1 MADDGISEN
10 HGLIN
15 SSDIYKDVHMELI
28 TTEITNSFDKTSTM
42 EEVGGVVDMS
52 GALNATAA
60 LSASAALKLNESN
73 RKTESEQTIGKITGI
88 TTNSSGFSEFVD
100 PVKKVNINAQNKNVG
115 SDLDNIST
123 NTSMNFSSGNSFK
136 SDEADINRSNA
147 SAGVSHGESST
158 TIRPLK
164 PEAFIDGIEKF
175 VNFMSR
181 EGLTRKKSDNETPVE
196 QSAMNTSLSKS
207 TNQTVFKTT
216 TNTETKLVD
225 SEREIKNKDNKNERG
240 ETDDVDADL
249 KSYALAVNDMLES
262 EVEIAADGNELDAE
276 IKTMVV
282 SNDDTG
288 EMKMTLTDS
297 AVGRFETIGKN
308 DDVVSTIADG
318 LSPLRKSQ
326 RAKKRKVYQDFDQAD
341 INMSVELENVVD
353 EVSKAIEEDG
363 EDKTSVG
370 TKQKSKR
377 KNPSPKK
384 AKLTV
389 EEVYESDSNEESDGD
404 INKDILK
411 VRMAKCDVCDKHF
424 LDRKKLEEHKR
435 RHKKKPVSQSDYP
448 CVVCGKVFLKREHW
462 RRHVKIHDDVRP
474 FACPVCKKA
483 FRRKEHVKR
492 HMLIHTGEKPFE
504 CMFCSQRY
512 QRADH
517 LKKHLHQ
524 HTKDD
529 YQAKKRKGDS
539 SKKSKGKRRKPT
551 AKAAKLVARSRGVKE
566 EMDYDATE
574 EDEHYSDGLSDDDNL
589 TTNDGLELS
598 P

>member
-28 TTEITNSFDKTSTM
+28 TTEITNSYDKTSTM

-73 RKTESEQTIGKITGI
+73 RKTESEQTIGKITGT
-88 TTNSSGFSEFVD
+88 TTNNSGFSEFVD
-100 PVKKVNINAQNKNVG
+100 PVKKENINVQNKNVG
-115 SDLDNIST
+115 SD
-123 NTSMNFSSGNSFK
+123 
-136 SDEADINRSNA
+136 RSNA
-147 SAGVSHGESST
+147 SAGVLHEEST
-158 TIRPLK
+158 TMVRPLK

-175 VNFMSR
+175 VNFVSKER
-181 EGLTRKKSDNETPVE
+181 LTRKKSDNETPVE
-196 QSAMNTSLSKS
+196 QFVMNTSLSKS

-225 SEREIKNKDNKNERG
+225 SEREIKNKDIKNRTG
-240 ETDDVDADL
+240 DADDVDADL

-288 EMKMTLTDS
+288 EVKMTLTDS

-308 DDVVSTIADG
+308 DDAASTIADG

-326 RAKKRKVYQDFDQAD
+326 RAKKRKIYQDFDQAD
-341 INMSVELENVVD
+341 IILSVELENVVD
-353 EVSKAIEEDG
+353 EVSKAIEED
-363 EDKTSVG
+363 EEIKKTSVG

-411 VRMAKCDVCDKHF
+411 VRMAKCDLCDKHF

-435 RHKKKPVSQSDYP
+435 RHKKKPVSQADYP

-474 FACPVCKKA
+474 YACPVCKKG

-504 CMFCSQRY
+504 CMFCTQRY

-529 YQAKKRKGDS
+529 YQVKQRKGDS
-539 SKKSKGKRRKPT
+539 SNKSKGKRRKPT
-551 AKAAKLVARSRGVKE
+551 AKAAKLVARSRVVKE
-566 EMDYDATE
+566 EIDYDVTE

-598 P
+598 LNNSE

>member
-1 MADDGISEN
+1 MADDGNSEN

-15 SSDIYKDVHMELI
+15 SADIYKDVHMELI
-28 TTEITNSFDKTSTM
+28 TTELTNSYDKTSTM

-73 RKTESEQTIGKITGI
+73 RKTESEQTIGKISGI
-88 TTNSSGFSEFVD
+88 TTHSSGFSDFVD
-100 PVKKVNINAQNKNVG
+100 IVKKENINAQNKIVSSNF
-115 SDLDNIST
+115 ST
-123 NTSMNFSSGNSFK
+123 NPSMTFSSGNSFK
-136 SDEADINRSNA
+136 SDAADIYRSNA
-147 SAGVSHGESST
+147 SAGVLHGEST
-158 TIRPLK
+158 TSVRPLK
-164 PEAFIDGIEKF
+164 PEAFIDGIEQF
-175 VNFMSR
+175 VNFMSK
-181 EGLTRKKSDNETPVE
+181 EGLTRKKSDNEIPVE
-196 QSAMNTSLSKS
+196 QSAMNTTLSKS
-207 TNQTVFKTT
+207 TNQMVFKTT
-216 TNTETKLVD
+216 TNTEAKLVN
-225 SEREIKNKDNKNERG
+225 SEREVKNEDIKNRSGDA
-240 ETDDVDADL
+240 DDVDADL

-288 EMKMTLTDS
+288 EVKMTLTDS

-308 DDVVSTIADG
+308 DDAVSTIADG

-326 RAKKRKVYQDFDQAD
+326 RAKKRKVYEDFDQAD
-341 INMSVELENVVD
+341 IILSVEIESVVD
-353 EVSKAIEEDG
+353 EVSKALEEDG
-363 EDKTSVG
+363 EVKKTSVG

-377 KNPSPKK
+377 KNPTPKK

-435 RHKKKPVSQSDYP
+435 RHRKKPVSQADYP
-448 CVVCGKVFLKREHW
+448 CVVCGKIFLKREHW

-539 SKKSKGKRRKPT
+539 LKKSKGKSKRRKPT
-551 AKAAKLVARSRGVKE
+551 AKAAKLVARSRVVKE
-566 EMDYDATE
+566 EIDYDATE

-589 TTNDGLELS
+589 TTNDSLELH